1 MALTP
6 PLDDA
11 RDHVIGPP
19 DAPALVEYGDFECPY
34 CGDAYPSIQD
44 LLRRH
49 GARFRFA
56 FRHFPLDKHPHA
68 RQAALAAEAAAAQG
82 RFWEMHD
89 RLFEARRRLEPGDI
103 RRYAQEVGLDLERFE
118 RDLQAPETAARV
130 DADVDSGVRSGVTG
144 TPTFFIQGERYDGF
158 YDAETLADV
167 LSEPAPPHP

>member
-1 MALTP
+1 
-6 PLDDA
+6 
-11 RDHVIGPP
+11 
-19 DAPALVEYGDFECPY
+19 
-34 CGDAYPSIQD
+34 
-44 LLRRH
+44 
-49 GARFRFA
+49 
-56 FRHFPLDKHPHA
+56 
-68 RQAALAAEAAAAQG
+68 
-82 RFWEMHD
+82 MHD

-167 LSEPAPPHP
+167 LVRPAPPHP